1 MAKNLCD
8 NCGNSV
14 LATDV
19 VCWHC
24 GQPIKQQ
31 VSDVEASIAA
41 GESSEEKSA
50 EEPLQP
56 FPRTTVLAYGA
67 LTAVTIILL
76 LFAMRT
82 LGRAPI
88 ISVDANTQEGGW
100 ISVTDQDQHMVINI
114 PIEWEWSTP
123 NIPLSSVPEELNWDT
138 AVAPLGTLVPDAEVI
153 LAVENE
159 TAQIIVIHSPRLGRI
174 STQQAIDALK
184 QEEFEG
190 LTIENSQLVGNM
202 AEQPMADFTITHETE
217 NLECKQ
223 RFIPVEDAGLVV
235 AACSPQNNVVRYA
248 KLFDTVLDS
257 FQPLIRK

>member
-8 NCGNSV
+8 NCGNPV
-14 LATDV
+14 LPTDI

-24 GQPIKQQ
+24 GRHLEKQTTG
-31 VSDVEASIAA
+31 VA
-41 GESSEEKSA
+41 ESTIEHDSEQEKRA
-50 EEPLQP
+50 EEELEP
-56 FPRTTVLAYGA
+56 FPRQTILAYGA
-67 LTAVTIILL
+67 LTAVTVILL
-76 LFAMRT
+76 LLAMRS

-88 ISVDANTQEGGW
+88 ISVDASTQEGGW
-100 ISVTDQDQHMVINI
+100 ISVTDQEQRMVVNI
-114 PIEWEWSTP
+114 PVDWEWSTP
-123 NIPLSSVPEELNWDT
+123 DILLSSVPEELNWDT

-153 LAVENE
+153 LTVENE
-159 TAQIIVIHSPRLGRI
+159 NAQIIVIHSQRLGRL

-202 AEQPMADFTITHETE
+202 AEQPMADFTITHDTE

-235 AACSPQNNVVRYA
+235 ATCSPQNNVVRYA
-248 KLFDTVLDS
+248 KLFDTVLNS
-257 FQPLIRK
+257 FQPLMRR